1 MYHLGTIKISTERL
15 VLRQFNDND
24 GIGIFNS
31 YINDEKF
38 LYYANKEKVSLEQIK
53 QWLSSIDKK
62 YENKEYYNWVITLKD
77 NEVIGA
83 INLRVDNDNDLVWL
97 NYAIGNRH
105 NNLGYMTE
113 ALNAV
118 KDFGLNNL
126 KVRKII
132 GGCELNNIASQRVM
146 EKCGFKF
153 EEVRENEL
161 LLKDGLHDLKI
172 FSITNNL

>member
-15 VLRQFNDND
+15 VLRQFNSND
-24 GIGIFNS
+24 AIGIFNS

-83 INLRVDNDNDLVWL
+83 INLRVDNDNDLVCL

-105 NNLGYMTE
+105 NNRGYMTE

-118 KDFGLNNL
+118 KDFTSNNL

-132 GGCELNNIASQRVM
+132 GGCELNNIALQRVM

-153 EEVRENEL
+153 EEARENEL
-161 LLKDGLHDLKI
+161 LLKDGFHDLKI